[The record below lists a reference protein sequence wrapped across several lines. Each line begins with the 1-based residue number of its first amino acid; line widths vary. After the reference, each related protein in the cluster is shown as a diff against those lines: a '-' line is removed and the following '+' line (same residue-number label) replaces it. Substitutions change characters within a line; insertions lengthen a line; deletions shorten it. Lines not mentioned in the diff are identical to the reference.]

1 MRDTIVFDLD
11 GTLVHS
17 APDLAR
23 ALNHTLSCL
32 GAPPLR
38 EAAVTGMI
46 GGGMAKLFERALAA
60 SDLVLSEAEFEAA
73 YRAFET
79 RYAENAVVETKLYP
93 DTARVLDDL
102 FTHGLTLA
110 VCTNKLEP
118 IARYVLEALGVADRF
133 AAIVGGGE
141 RRPCKP
147 DPGPLIEIL
156 AALGSG
162 PDRAA
167 MVGDSEVDL
176 AAARAASVPFVHV
189 TFGYGRASAKL
200 AGADAQLS
208 AMRDLPRT
216 IAALR

>member
-23 ALNHTLSCL
+23 ALNHTLSRL
-32 GAPPLR
+32 GASPLR
-38 EAAVTGMI
+38 EEVVTGMI
-46 GGGMAKLFERALAA
+46 GGGMPKLFERALRA
-60 SDLVLSEAEFEAA
+60 SNLKLSEAEFEEA

-79 RYAENAVVETKLYP
+79 HYAENAVVETKLYP

-118 IARYVLEALGVADRF
+118 IARYMLEVLGIADRF

-141 RRPCKP
+141 RRPRKP

-156 AALGSG
+156 EALGSG

-167 MVGDSEVDL
+167 MVGDSDIDL
-176 AAARAASVPFVHV
+176 AAARGASVPFVLV
-189 TFGYGRASAKL
+189 TFGYGCCREGMGA
-200 AGADAQLS
+200 ADARVA
-208 AMRDLPRT
+208 AMSELPRAL
-216 IAALR
+216 AALP